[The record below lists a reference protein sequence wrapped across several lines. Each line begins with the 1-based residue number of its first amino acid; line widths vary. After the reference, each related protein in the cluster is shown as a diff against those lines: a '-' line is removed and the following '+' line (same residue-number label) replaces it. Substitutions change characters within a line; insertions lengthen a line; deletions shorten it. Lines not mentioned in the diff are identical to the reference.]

1 MARKYKSKW
10 GWMNEDNGKELS
22 IDYLNEH
29 FEDWRRYELFNDKE
43 GNKFY
48 HQLRNRG
55 WLDILPG
62 SKWSW
67 MNEDNGKELSIDYH
81 NEHFEDMN
89 RLELQEDKEGRNFL
103 QALRR
108 RGLESILYEE
118 E

>member
-1 MARKYKSKW
+1 MARKYK
-10 GWMNEDNGKELS
+10 
-22 IDYLNEH
+22 
-29 FEDWRRYELFNDKE
+29 
-43 GNKFY
+43 
-48 HQLRNRG
+48 
-55 WLDILPG
+55 